1 MTELPKYK
9 SKKLKQLTS
18 SSELAVLKIKKL
30 QAEIDHLTRQNQ
42 LRHYQIVDILD
53 SQEST
58 HTPFEAPVY
67 ELNETGTLT
76 KKGE

>member
-9 SKKLKQLTS
+9 SKKLAQLTR

-42 LRHYQIVDILD
+42 LRQHQIADILD
-53 SQEST
+53 
-58 HTPFEAPVY
+58 
-67 ELNETGTLT
+67 GD
-76 KKGE
+76 K